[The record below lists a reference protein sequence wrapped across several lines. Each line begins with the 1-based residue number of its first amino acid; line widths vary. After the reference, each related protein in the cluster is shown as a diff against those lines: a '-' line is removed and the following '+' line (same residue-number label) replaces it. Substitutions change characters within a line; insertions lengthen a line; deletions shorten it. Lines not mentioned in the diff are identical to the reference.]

1 MISFYISPRILDSWL
16 ETLPRAATRHYL
28 DPNGETMSPRHPAYW
43 RWNPRHPVIIAAS
56 DVGGAE
62 REHTSRDDNSSE
74 GHPGTPAVL
83 HGRSLP
89 DTPLKAQDLK
99 AEGTRASTL
108 CRSDATSQS
117 LPHPS
122 GRFYPRVF
130 HVRVPSCTPFAYPPR
145 RPFVH
150 VLQLFIAGMTGSL
163 SLHGFGY
170 RKESRTRFHV
180 DAHRKQLNSMPGRFA
195 LPFEDSRGCADPI
208 TRTQRTLGDRFNLR
222 FVRDSVPRRTFEET
236 WVWTW
241 MDVNIFVESSRV

>member
-1 MISFYISPRILDSWL
+1 MKP
-16 ETLPRAATRHYL
+16 ET
-28 DPNGETMSPRHPAYW
+28 
-43 RWNPRHPVIIAAS
+43 PVIIAAS

-108 CRSDATSQS
+108 CRRDATSQS

-145 RPFVH
+145 RAP
-150 VLQLFIAGMTGSL
+150 LYMCCSSL
-163 SLHGFGY
+163 SQ
-170 RKESRTRFHV
+170 V
-180 DAHRKQLNSMPGRFA
+180 
-195 LPFEDSRGCADPI
+195 
-208 TRTQRTLGDRFNLR
+208 
-222 FVRDSVPRRTFEET
+222 
-236 WVWTW
+236 
-241 MDVNIFVESSRV
+241 